1 MSINWHDLIQFHHSP
16 FEVHKKLNVWAVN
29 GMGPPLRA
37 SNHMD
42 YFIQNK
48 SFSAQTVSW
57 EDVKNVETNTT
68 LVKLYTQLCFSLI
81 TVKFRSGHCT
91 RSSDLCCSNF
101 PIMQLV
107 VFWFIFFSQG
117 QSWMLPFILAVD
129 TSWFR
134 CQVWELLVSTGR
146 AATSRP
152 AEKLREIQGLTD

>member
-1 MSINWHDLIQFHHSP
+1 MAWDPRS
-16 FEVHKKLNVWAVN
+16 
-29 GMGPPLRA
+29 GRA
-37 SNHMD
+37 TIWIIL
-42 YFIQNK
+42 YK

-57 EDVKNVETNTT
+57 EDVKNVETKTT

-91 RSSDLCCSNF
+91 RSSNLCCSNF

-134 CQVWELLVSTGR
+134 CQVRELLVSTGR
-146 AATSRP
+146 AAACWKTQRDTRINRLEQVPVNPQPRACLHIAPSGKP
-152 AEKLREIQGLTD
+152 IPNTK